1 MKEVAVHAATTATGS
16 PAGCVGYR
24 PTQTTSTRDRPEPY
38 ARPAPVPALRTQVE
52 REMDQI
58 QAALDRPGP
67 EPSPE
72 ELWYLQARIEALR
85 PQIEP
90 QGDPSSG
97 NQLCRSRSGTRASGS
112 GRREYR
118 TVSIDWT
125 EQNLGAARKAVYG
138 SEPRRMLLVEQVVM
152 YHLQPLFADGWELAG
167 PHDTAIQYIYKEAGR
182 WLYMR
187 SPLWKVV
194 IRLRRGV
201 AAR

>member
-1 MKEVAVHAATTATGS
+1 
-16 PAGCVGYR
+16 
-24 PTQTTSTRDRPEPY
+24 
-38 ARPAPVPALRTQVE
+38 
-52 REMDQI
+52 MDQI

-85 PQIEP
+85 PQIEQLKAIPP
-90 QGDPSSG
+90 QAISSVVRDLG
-97 NQLCRSRSGTRASGS
+97 LERAVPG
-112 GRREYR
+112 GVEYR